1 MIDIGETAV
10 KSLCTSLNVYGNE
23 YAVETIRML
32 TALRQALTDQ
42 ETRNAAQQHY
52 VTENLSARDTA
63 IAELNQRNTELTAAL
78 SAMCEE
84 FRGYDLPYGS
94 ASYASAMSLLKNT
107 AAFTPQRS
115 QDELI
120 VKLKSA
126 LRPFAEFAM
135 TSVVDDSWGNNIH
148 KESIST
154 WFGPSD
160 FVSAA
165 KALEQYV
172 TDIALEPCPFCASSN
187 LAVMRS
193 GDAEF
198 YVHCE
203 ECSSSATITQWNKRA
218 KKG

>member
-10 KSLCTSLNVYGNE
+10 NSLCTSLNVYGNE
-23 YAVETIRML
+23 YADETIRML

-42 ETRNAAQQHY
+42 ETRNAAQLHY
-52 VTENLSARDTA
+52 TSENLSAKDSA
-63 IAELNQRNTELTAAL
+63 IAELNQRNRELTAAL

-84 FRGYDLPYGS
+84 FCGYSKPYDS
-94 ASYASAMSLLKNT
+94 ASYAKAISLLKNT
-107 AAFTPQRS
+107 ATFTPQRS

-135 TSVVDDSWGNNIH
+135 TSIIDNNWGNNIH

-172 TDIALEPCPFCASSN
+172 TDITQKPCPFCDSSN
-187 LAVMRS
+187 LAVMRG

-203 ECSSSATITQWNKRA
+203 ECGSSATITQWNKRA